1 MSGGAFVFLPTR
13 AREGGGCGRWARARR
28 GRRGRARG
36 GGARG
41 WVGGLTARGSGRTV
55 GVNSSRDSRKART
68 SSSLMP
74 SIPGTSGRVLGGLAS
89 SPGGGAV
96 GASAAPGASVDVI
109 EREGRTREDAEA
121 RRGKWRA
128 RKRGWRT
135 SRARRKAMVI
145 EISRGSPVLPVPADF
160 KARAVSS
167 RPPAGGLSNQPRQVV
182 PAAAQSRGAPRGAHE
197 RAKRD
202 RSPDANGEDGDGV
215 RGFVRRAGAR
225 AAPRLRA
232 RGACRRR
239 ARGALLSRHHLGGC
253 VSAAGPDDRATAR
266 RGPGRGRGRH
276 RGRGGKTP
284 RRRASPTPTPPARA
298 RVRSPARAPPPHRTV
313 DVELGEKRPP
323 PAFPSLGHAN
333 RRALYP
339 ESTLFFS
346 PTPPRAAPPAPA
358 LSPPQRARA

>member
-1 MSGGAFVFLPTR
+1 VAGGR
-13 AREGGGCGRWARARR
+13 ARVAGDG
-28 GRRGRARG
+28 GRARG

-145 EISRGSPVLPVPADF
+145 EISRGIAQFYQCRISRHGQSRRAPRLAGSPTSRVRSFRRPHNRAARRGERTSERSATDRPTRTGRTVMACAASSV
-160 KARAVSS
+160 ARA
-167 RPPAGGLSNQPRQVV
+167 L
-182 PAAAQSRGAPRGAHE
+182 APRLA
-197 RAKRD
+197 
-202 RSPDANGEDGDGV
+202 S
-215 RGFVRRAGAR
+215 AR
-225 AAPRLRA
+225 AARA
-232 RGACRRR
+232 AAAPGEPSSRGTT
-239 ARGALLSRHHLGGC
+239 
-253 VSAAGPDDRATAR
+253 SAAASRRLGRTTAR
-266 RGPGRGRGRH
+266 PRVGAPGVAAGAIA
-276 RGRGGKTP
+276 GGEGKHLDDVRP
-284 RRRASPTPTPPARA
+284 RPRPRPLARA
-298 RVRSPARAPPPHRTV
+298 RSPAR
-313 DVELGEKRPP
+313 PP
-323 PAFPSLGHAN
+323 PAPIAPSTWNWAKSA
-333 RRALYP
+333 RRP
-339 ESTLFFS
+339 LF
-346 PTPPRAAPPAPA
+346 RH
-358 LSPPQRARA
+358 

>member
-1 MSGGAFVFLPTR
+1 MAGGR
-13 AREGGGCGRWARARR
+13 ARVAGDG
-28 GRRGRARG
+28 GRARG

-96 GASAAPGASVDVI
+96 GKSAAPGASVDVI
-109 EREGRTREDAEA
+109 EREGRTREEAEA

-128 RKRGWRT
+128 RNRGWRT

-145 EISRGSPVLPVPADF
+145 EISPTALTSAGFQGGQSR
-160 KARAVSS
+160 RAP
-167 RPPAGGLSNQPRQVV
+167 RRALHQPRQVV

-253 VSAAGPDDRATAR
+253 VSAAGPDDRTTAR

-284 RRRASPTPTPPARA
+284 RRRASPTPTPTARA
-298 RVRSPARAPPPHRTV
+298 RVRSPARPPPPIAPSTWNWAKSAR
-313 DVELGEKRPP
+313 RP
-323 PAFPSLGHAN
+323 
-333 RRALYP
+333 
-339 ESTLFFS
+339 LF
-346 PTPPRAAPPAPA
+346 RH
-358 LSPPQRARA
+358 